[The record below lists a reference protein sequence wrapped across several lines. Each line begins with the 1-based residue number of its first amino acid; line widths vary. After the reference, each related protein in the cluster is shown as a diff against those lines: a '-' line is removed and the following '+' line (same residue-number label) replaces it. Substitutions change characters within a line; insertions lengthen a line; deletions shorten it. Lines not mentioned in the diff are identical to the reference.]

1 MALNCKLDRN
11 ITLSQPNES
20 GGTDS
25 CNGQDITMG
34 VGGISSPVLVYNISD
49 VPSLT
54 FEGDNRSDYSLYVET
69 INSIGKFYK
78 VDHTDATYNEEYDN
92 HKWTHSLSLTVANI
106 TSLYEDILS
115 DAVNG
120 KYLVC
125 FKPNGAEDYRM
136 FGWKFGATLD
146 YSLNISSDSLGYTI
160 TFEDTSEYPLFTVAK
175 DNFGSKD
182 KVYTPLFKPLY
193 DVYYCEQDQEGHHT
207 GYIIAMYVV
216 KVNAA
221 GQPLGSDN
229 KLCQWT
235 GKKQDAYK
243 INTIQSDGGYNI
255 IGTYTKDATFDG
267 KPVKI
272 LDYEK
277 CPANVTNSIFIN
289 SKKAETISL
298 NSTIS
303 GGTFVIT
310 STDDWMMVTDP
321 QYVTITPVEGVNG
334 NTPCVLHHNGVGG
347 CEQIK
352 FMNKVTSEIVT
363 LDVCINLISVGS
375 SYAYKCETSEI
386 VITPTVEG
394 CSSAYT
400 YTISPTPAS
409 HSMDESGFIHITHT
423 VGQSAEYTLTLT
435 HSCDSNEKKVV
446 KVYVLCGDDDPI
458 WQLKQSY
465 CEIVENQ
472 EHIMEFTGY
481 RIDVYLDIN
490 PYSPTFNTTKEEKV
504 LDESCS
510 DAVDEW
516 ELVGKFCEI
525 VNGSYT
531 CYLITQYQNINP
543 YSSTYGEIRMD
554 RVYSREDCPEDDPTP
569 NWQIDGTFD
578 PYCEQMWYE
587 PSHTEGNSGRLIV
600 RLRDENTHSPT
611 YGQTMESALTESD
624 WTDLLQSLY
633 GDFPCDA
640 PDTDPIIEEVSFYC
654 ELEEVTERIEISG
667 TVEYITT
674 THMTGYAIITGI
686 DKNVYSPTFLET
698 VTVRQLDERCG
709 GTSPCQCNDLVT
721 KDEPQPCSCND
732 LITKDEPTP
741 TPTSDFDDLLA
752 EFNSVLSA
760 RGKRQITTA
769 ATPNTY
775 DYLYNGYTRALQ
787 EYTGSSSIFDENY
800 YDEIY
805 DYRGNNTQY
814 RDTAKQAMLSWLMAE
829 QLSELYADSGK
840 TTNTQT
846 ELFKKAYELGGG
858 RSVPVYNNNDIHS
871 DVFIARYAAS
881 AIYAIQRSDYTFS
894 QMDSLFRSETNTSP
908 IDKTDVSWTSTKQV
922 TEATCDGSYSPS
934 NSIGYALNLNDIFPN
949 ASGPY
954 ADNFYNGSLICR
966 TVASRTPDPL
976 QPSSQFNSTTKNY
989 TVDEQIDS
997 IVTSHYNLA
1006 ANDTDLARTV
1016 QAVADDDD
1024 SMNQMLGGI
1033 TYYKYNA
1040 SSPLN
1045 SFELGTPT
1053 DNMGSFHGTFYSGVI
1068 GKDLSSLI
1076 HTTAGTETDLC
1087 DFFSGVGYIG
1097 GHSRQTILDP
1107 QYGRRRPG
1115 QGEGDALYNG
1125 STVVLTSTP
1134 RCLCNSGCNTNLNY
1148 LNDGSLE
1155 RLIGGGTKYDPRH
1168 YYADVN
1174 GNGQWDSNE
1183 PYINDGG
1190 GGATNP
1196 CAGLHASTYPS
1207 GHSAEV
1213 WTVGMFLMQMIPN
1226 KYKEIYKAAYDF
1238 TISRTI
1244 VRAHW
1249 NSDTMY
1255 GKLVATTMVP
1265 VINAFRYSH
1274 NGQNFRTKYENA
1286 KVIVDN
1292 APTEEDYPDYTDGTA
1307 GNGIAFVYH
1316 NKTGKNICFNGKVN
1330 MYVKTKGAADSWDT
1344 TMPAFMNKY
1353 SSNANGYP
1361 HWNVNEH
1368 YLAPNESLTIQ
1379 LNDPLKDYSGNGVTV
1394 TDYTVPLSN
1403 FADGNHQFVTSDS
1416 ATWPAG
1422 IAAIKFGHAGYS
1434 PSTQETHSTNGLIHV
1449 KPIKAS
1455 ACDIVRGRTYHL
1467 TIDIARTDHEEWNC

>member
-175 DNFGSKD
+175 DNFGTKD
-182 KVYTPLFKPLY
+182 KVYTPLFKPLHE
-193 DVYYCEQDQEGHHT
+193 VYYCEQDQEGHHT

-255 IGTYTKDATFDG
+255 IGTYTKDAVFDG

-363 LDVCINLISVGS
+363 LDVCINLISVAS
-375 SYAYKCETSEI
+375 SYAYKCETNEI

-400 YTISPTPAS
+400 YTISPTPSS
-409 HSMDESGFIHITHT
+409 HSKDESGFIHITPT
-423 VGQSAEYTLTLT
+423 AGQSVEYTLTLT

-446 KVYVLCGDDDPI
+446 KVYVLCDDDDPI
-458 WQLKQSY
+458 WQLKQTY

-481 RIDVYLDIN
+481 RINVYLDIN
-490 PYSPTFNTTKEEKV
+490 PYSETFNTTKEEKV
-504 LDESCS
+504 SDENCTE
-510 DAVDEW
+510 AVDEW
-516 ELVGKFCEI
+516 EIVGKYCEI

-543 YSSTYGEIRMD
+543 YSSTYGEIRME

-578 PYCEQMWYE
+578 PYCEQIWYE
-587 PSHTEGNSGRLIV
+587 PSHTQGNSGRLIV
-600 RLRDENTHSPT
+600 KLRDENTHSPT

-624 WTDLLQSLY
+624 WTELLQSLY

-640 PDTDPIIEEVSFYC
+640 PSTDPIIEEVSFYC

-674 THMTGYAIITGI
+674 TQMTGYAIITGI

-732 LITKDEPTP
+732 LITKDEPS
-741 TPTSDFDDLLA
+741 PTSDFNSLLG
-752 EFNSVLSA
+752 EFNSVLSTK
-760 RGKRQITTA
+760 GLRQVSSTSTPTTYSYLSSLYNE
-769 ATPNTY
+769 ATSTFNNSSSDLFKKSTY
-775 DYLYNGYTRALQ
+775 D
-787 EYTGSSSIFDENY
+787 EV
-800 YDEIY
+800 Y
-805 DYRGNNTQY
+805 DYRTGSTTNHNLGLS
-814 RDTAKQAMLSWLMAE
+814 AMTSWLMAM
-829 QLSELYADSGK
+829 QLSEIVANSGTSTNNQTALY
-840 TTNTQT
+840 
-846 ELFKKAYELGGG
+846 KKAYDIGGG
-858 RSVPVYNNNDIHS
+858 KSAPTYGYSDLRS
-871 DVFIARYAAS
+871 DVNICRLAAS
-881 AIYAIQRSDYTFS
+881 AIYAKNKSTYGFS
-894 QMDSLFRSETNTSP
+894 AIDTMRSELGTTANNRNTTWKDFGYSTNGDTY
-908 IDKTDVSWTSTKQV
+908 ICNNTL
-922 TEATCDGSYSPS
+922 
-934 NSIGYALNLNDIFPN
+934 SINVGYACALNDIFPN
-949 ASGPY
+949 AAGPY
-954 ADNFYNGSLICR
+954 ATRYYLNNTWCYPSNP
-966 TVASRTPDPL
+966 TAANRTPDPL
-976 QPSSQFNSTTKNY
+976 QPSNQFNSSTKNY
-989 TVDEQIDS
+989 TVDETIDS
-997 IVTSHYNLA
+997 LVTINYNLTS
-1006 ANDTDLARTV
+1006 NDSYLPRSV
-1016 QAVADDDD
+1016 QAIVDD
-1024 SMNQMLGGI
+1024 SLQTVAMFGNE
-1033 TYYKYNA
+1033 TYYKYNT
-1040 SSPLN
+1040 SSPKY
-1045 SFELGTPT
+1045 SFVAGSPS
-1053 DNMGSFHGTFYSGVI
+1053 DNNGNFKGVFNSGVTLI
-1068 GKDLSSLI
+1068 DLSTLSSDDDAFGYFI
-1076 HTTAGTETDLC
+1076 H
-1087 DFFSGVGYIG
+1087 GVGSMADN
-1097 GHSRQTILDP
+1097 SRKTILEK
-1107 QYGRRRPG
+1107 QYGRRRPA
-1115 QGEGDALYNG
+1115 QGETDQTA
-1125 STVVLTSTP
+1125 
-1134 RCLCNSGCNTNLNY
+1134 RCACNSGCNTNLNF
-1148 LNDGSLE
+1148 LGDTSIERMIGS
-1155 RLIGGGTKYDPRH
+1155 GTRRDT
-1168 YYADVN
+1168 N
-1174 GNGQWDSNE
+1174 GNVYYVDVDGDAYYDNGE
-1183 PYINDGG
+1183 PYYGETYRGTSDECAILN
-1190 GGATNP
+1190 AT
-1196 CAGLHASTYPS
+1196 TYPS
-1207 GHSAEV
+1207 GHSARI
-1213 WTVGMFLMQMIPN
+1213 WGMALMLMGMIPN
-1226 KYKEIYKAAYDF
+1226 RWLEIYKAAYAF
-1238 TISRTI
+1238 TVSRTI

-1249 NSDTMY
+1249 NSDIIF
-1255 GKLVATTMVP
+1255 GKLAATTFIP
-1265 VINAFRYSH
+1265 TAYSFSAATDY
-1274 NGQNFRTKYENA
+1274 NFRTLYNNA
-1286 KVIVDN
+1286 VANMNGGGGGGD
-1292 APTEEDYPDYTDGTA
+1292 TYPDYTDGTA

-1330 MYVKTKGAADSWDT
+1330 MYVKVKGAADSWDT

-1379 LNDPLKDYSGNGVTV
+1379 LNDPLPDYSGNGVTV
-1394 TDYTVPLSN
+1394 TDFTVPLSG

-1416 ATWPAG
+1416 ATFPSG
-1422 IAAIKFGHAGYS
+1422 ILAIKFGHAGLD
-1434 PSTQETHSTNGLIHV
+1434 PDTQEIHSTNGLIHV
-1449 KPIKAS
+1449 KPIVQS

-1467 TIDIARTDHEEWNC
+1467 TIDIARTEHREWNC

>member
-11 ITLSQPNES
+11 ITLSQPSGS

-25 CNGQDITMG
+25 CNGQDISMG

-69 INSIGKFYK
+69 INSVGKFYK
-78 VDHTDATYNEEYDN
+78 VDFTDATYNEEYDN
-92 HKWTHSLSLTVANI
+92 HKWTHTLSLSVSNI
-106 TSLYEDILS
+106 TPLFEDILS
-115 DAVNG
+115 DGVNG

-146 YSLNISSDSLGYTI
+146 YSLGITSDSLGYTI
-160 TFEDTSEYPLFTVAK
+160 TFEDTSEYPLFTVAR

-182 KVYTPLFKPLY
+182 KVYTPIFVPLY

-303 GGTFVIT
+303 AGTFTIT

-334 NTPCVLHHNGVGG
+334 NTPCALHHNGVGG

-352 FMNKVTSEIVT
+352 FMNKVTREIVT
-363 LDVCINLISVGS
+363 LDVCANLISVGS
-375 SYAYKCETSEI
+375 SYAYKCETTEI

-400 YTISPTPAS
+400 YTISPTPSS
-409 HSMDESGFIHITHT
+409 HSIDENGFIHITHT
-423 VGQSAEYTLTLT
+423 AGQSAEYTLTLT

-458 WQLKQSY
+458 WQLKTSY
-465 CEIVENQ
+465 CEVVDDEY
-472 EHIMEFTGY
+472 TKY
-481 RIDVYLDIN
+481 RINVYIDIN
-490 PYSPTFNTTKEEKV
+490 PYSPTFNTTRDEKV
-504 LDESCS
+504 YDDSCS
-510 DAVDEW
+510 EGEEDWDI
-516 ELVGKFCEI
+516 VGKFCEI
-525 VNGSYT
+525 VDEVNTG
-531 CYLITQYQNINP
+531 YLITQYMNINTNSP
-543 YSSTYGEIRMD
+543 SYGTTRIEKVLD
-554 RVYSREDCPEDDPTP
+554 KTSCPEADPTP
-569 NWQIDGTFD
+569 VWIIDGTFD
-578 PYCEQMWYE
+578 PYCEQIFYE

-600 RLRDENTHSPT
+600 KLIDDNRYSPT
-611 YGQTMESALTESD
+611 FGQTVESAVTEAD
-624 WTDLLQSLY
+624 WDETLQRLY
-633 GDFPCDA
+633 GDFPCDT
-640 PDTDPIIEEVSFYC
+640 PNTDPDVEEVSFNC
-654 ELEEVTERIEISG
+654 ELEEDGEG
-667 TVEYITT
+667 NL
-674 THMTGYAIITGI
+674 HMTGYAIITGI
-686 DKNVYSPTFLET
+686 DKNIYSPTFLET

-709 GTSPCQCNDLVT
+709 GTTPCNCNDLVT
-721 KDEPQPCSCND
+721 KDEPVPECQCSD
-732 LITKDEPTP
+732 LVTNDEPTP
-741 TPTSDFDDLLA
+741 PTPTTDFDDLLD
-752 EFNSVLSA
+752 EFNVVLAS
-760 RGKRQITTA
+760 RGKTQITTA

-775 DYLYNGYTRALQ
+775 NYLQNGYTSALQ
-787 EYTGSSSIFDENY
+787 EYNGNSPLFNENY

-814 RDTAKQAMLSWLMAE
+814 RDTAKQAMLSWLMAM
-829 QLSELYADSGK
+829 QLSELYADYG
-840 TTNTQT
+840 TLTNTQT
-846 ELFKKAYELGGG
+846 ELFKKAYNLGGG

-881 AIYAIQRSDYTFS
+881 AVYAVQRSYYTFS
-894 QMDSLFRSETNTSP
+894 QMDSLFRSETHTSP
-908 IDKTDVSWTSTKQV
+908 IDKTDVSWTSTKQD
-922 TEATCDGSYSPS
+922 TEATCDGSLYTGFTV
-934 NSIGYALNLNDIFPN
+934 GYALNLNDIFPN
-949 ASGPY
+949 AAGPY
-954 ADNFYNGSLICR
+954 ADNFYNGGLICR

-1006 ANDTDLARTV
+1006 ANDIDLTRTV
-1016 QAVADDDD
+1016 QAIADDDD
-1024 SMNQMLGGI
+1024 SINQMLGGI

-1045 SFELGTPT
+1045 SFELATPT

-1076 HTTAGTETDLC
+1076 HTTAGTETDLA

-1125 STVVLTSTP
+1125 NTLVLTSTP
-1134 RCLCNSGCNTNLNY
+1134 RCQCGAGCNTNLNY
-1148 LNDGSLE
+1148 LNDGSIE
-1155 RLIGGGTKYDPRH
+1155 RLIGGGTKNDGRH
-1168 YYADVN
+1168 YYADIN
-1174 GNGQWDSNE
+1174 GNGQWDSSE

-1207 GHSAEV
+1207 GHSSEV
-1213 WTVGMFLMQMIPN
+1213 WTVALFLMQMIPS
-1226 KYKEIYKAAYDF
+1226 KYQQIYKAAYDF
-1238 TISRTI
+1238 TVSRTI

-1255 GKLVATTMVP
+1255 GKLVATTMAP
-1265 VINAFRYSH
+1265 VINAFRYAH
-1274 NGQNFRTKYENA
+1274 NGQNFRTKYDNA
-1286 KVIVDN
+1286 KSMVDN

-1330 MYVKTKGAADSWDT
+1330 MYVKTKGAADSWSS

-1368 YLAPNESLTIQ
+1368 YLAPNESLTIT
-1379 LNDPLKDYSGNGVTV
+1379 LTDPLKDYSGNGITV

-1403 FADGNHQFVTSDS
+1403 FADGNHQFVTSDN
-1416 ATWPAG
+1416 ATFPAG
-1422 IAAIKFGHAGYS
+1422 IMAIKFGHAGYS
-1434 PSTQETHSTNGLIHV
+1434 PSTGEIHSTNGLIHV

>member
-175 DNFGSKD
+175 DNFGTKD

-193 DVYYCEQDQEGHHT
+193 EVFYCEQDQEGHHT

-363 LDVCINLISVGS
+363 LDVCINLISVAS
-375 SYAYKCETSEI
+375 SYAYKCETNEI

-400 YTISPTPAS
+400 YTISPTPSS
-409 HSMDESGFIHITHT
+409 HSKDESGFIHITPT
-423 VGQSAEYTLTLT
+423 AGQSVEYTLTLT

-446 KVYVLCGDDDPI
+446 KVYVLCDDDDPI
-458 WQLKQSY
+458 WQLKQTY

-481 RIDVYLDIN
+481 RINVYLDIN
-490 PYSPTFNTTKEEKV
+490 PYSETFNTTKEEKV
-504 LDESCS
+504 SDENCTE
-510 DAVDEW
+510 AVDEW
-516 ELVGKFCEI
+516 EIVGKYCEI

-578 PYCEQMWYE
+578 PYCEQIWYE
-587 PSHTEGNSGRLIV
+587 PSHTQGNSGRLIC

-611 YGQTMESALTESD
+611 YGQTIESALTESD

-640 PDTDPIIEEVSFYC
+640 PNTDPIIEEVSFYC
-654 ELEEVTERIEISG
+654 ELEEVSERIEISG

-674 THMTGYAIITGI
+674 TQMTGYAIITGI
-686 DKNVYSPTFLET
+686 DKNVYSPTFLQT
-698 VTVRQLDERCG
+698 VTVRELDERCG

-721 KDEPQPCSCND
+721 KDEPQPSCLCSDLVTADEPEPPTPSDLFND
-732 LITKDEPTP
+732 LL
-741 TPTSDFDDLLA
+741 DD
-752 EFNSVLSA
+752 FNSTLSESGL
-760 RGKRQITTA
+760 RTISQSS
-769 ATPNTY
+769 TPNTY
-775 DYLYNGYTRALQ
+775 SYLKSVHEEAV
-787 EYTGSSSIFDENY
+787 SIFNSENELFEKSSY
-800 YDEIY
+800 AEVY
-805 DYRGNNTQY
+805 DYRTGSTTNHELGLS
-814 RDTAKQAMLSWLMAE
+814 AMTSWLMAM
-829 QLSELYADSGK
+829 QISEIVANSGTSTNNQTKLY
-840 TTNTQT
+840 
-846 ELFKKAYELGGG
+846 KKAYDIGGG
-858 RSVPVYNNNDIHS
+858 KSAPLYGYSDLRS
-871 DVFIARYAAS
+871 DVTICRLAAS
-881 AIYAIQRSDYTFS
+881 AVWAKNRSQYSFGNIDGMRTEMGTTVNNRSTTWKDFGYSTNG
-894 QMDSLFRSETNTSP
+894 DSH
-908 IDKTDVSWTSTKQV
+908 I
-922 TEATCDGSYSPS
+922 CD
-934 NSIGYALNLNDIFPN
+934 NSLVQTIGYACSLNDIFP
-949 ASGPY
+949 AAAGPY
-954 ADNFYNGSLICR
+954 ATWYTNTNGGCTPSNPTAANR
-966 TVASRTPDPL
+966 QPDPQ
-976 QPSSQFNSTTKNY
+976 QPSSQFNSSTKNY
-989 TVDEQIDS
+989 IVDES
-997 IVTSHYNLA
+997 IYDIVVSNYNLGT
-1006 ANDTDLARTV
+1006 NNSYLSRSV
-1016 QAVADDDD
+1016 QGIVDD
-1024 SMNQMLGGI
+1024 SLETTAMFGNT
-1033 TYYKYNA
+1033 TYYKYNT
-1040 SSPLN
+1040 SSPRY
-1045 SFELGTPT
+1045 SFVAGSPS
-1053 DNMGSFHGTFYSGVI
+1053 DNNGSFKGVFNQDVTN
-1068 GKDLSSLI
+1068 KDLSTLSSDDDAFGFFI
-1076 HTTAGTETDLC
+1076 H
-1087 DFFSGVGYIG
+1087 GVGSMTDN
-1097 GHSRQTILDP
+1097 SRKPILDK
-1107 QYGRRRPG
+1107 QYGRRRPS
-1115 QGEGDALYNG
+1115 QGERD
-1125 STVVLTSTP
+1125 VTP
-1134 RCLCNSGCNTNLNY
+1134 RCSCGEGCNLNLNY
-1148 LNDGSLE
+1148 LTDSSIE
-1155 RLIGGGTKYDPRH
+1155 RLIGTGTRRDASGNVYYVDIDGDAYYDS
-1168 YYADVN
+1168 
-1174 GNGQWDSNE
+1174 GE
-1183 PYINDGG
+1183 PYYGETYAGTANE
-1190 GGATNP
+1190 
-1196 CAGLHASTYPS
+1196 CAPVNANTYPS
-1207 GHSAEV
+1207 GHSARIWSMALVLIE
-1213 WTVGMFLMQMIPN
+1213 FLPSRWL
-1226 KYKEIYKAAYDF
+1226 EIYKAAYAF
-1238 TISRTI
+1238 TVSRTI

-1249 NSDTMY
+1249 NSDIMI
-1255 GKLVATTMVP
+1255 GKLAATTFIPTV
-1265 VINAFRYSH
+1265 YSF
-1274 NGQNFRTKYENA
+1274 NDASDYNFRTLYNNA
-1286 KVIVDN
+1286 VANMNGGGGGGD
-1292 APTEEDYPDYTDGTA
+1292 TYPDYTDGTA

-1316 NKTGKNICFNGKVN
+1316 NKTGKSICFNGKVN
-1330 MYVKTKGAADSWDT
+1330 MYIKENGAANSWEV
-1344 TMPAFMNKY
+1344 TMPAYMNKY

-1361 HWNVNEH
+1361 HWNVNLH
-1368 YLAPNESLTIQ
+1368 TLAPNESLTIQ
-1379 LNDPLKDYSGNGVTV
+1379 LNDPLPDYSGNGVTV

-1403 FADGNHQFVTSDS
+1403 FIGKQFVTADS
-1416 ATWPAG
+1416 ETFPSG
-1422 IAAIKFGHAGYS
+1422 ILAIKFGHAGLD
-1434 PSTQETHSTNGLIHV
+1434 PDTQEIHSTNGLIHV
-1449 KPIKAS
+1449 KPIVQS

-1467 TIDIARTDHEEWNC
+1467 TIDIARTEHREWNC